1 MLQQIGGMTVCVII
15 IVKINGGDINAGM
28 TAVEGDC
35 WNVVFRQ
42 ERLGIRRNICSV
54 FSNVNQSVNLMLKI
68 AVYIFREIVLVN
80 GI

>member
-42 ERLGIRRNICSV
+42 ERLGIEGISV
-54 FSNVNQSVNLMLKI
+54 PFSPM
-68 AVYIFREIVLVN
+68 
-80 GI
+80 